1 MQKQEVLKIH
11 PVTLAFVGD
20 AVYSLYVREKLV
32 KAGEDK
38 PGVYQKAA
46 SAAVSARG
54 QNVLLKKIEPL
65 FTEEEAEI
73 FRRARNS
80 RKNSKAKNATA
91 AEYNRS
97 TGFEAVVGYLY
108 LTENFPRIEEILSFA
123 DISPE
128 KTREEIAKI
137 KEFKP

>member
-54 QNVLLKKIEPL
+54 QNELLQKIEPL

>member
-54 QNVLLKKIEPL
+54 QNELLKKIEPL

-123 DISPE
+123 DISSE

>member
-54 QNVLLKKIEPL
+54 QNELLKKIEPL

-80 RKNSKAKNATA
+80 RKNSKAKNAMA

-97 TGFEAVVGYLY
+97 TGVEAVVGYLY

>member
-54 QNVLLKKIEPL
+54 QNELLKKIEPL

-73 FRRARNS
+73 SAERAIPERTAKRKTPRRRNTIVPPG
-80 RKNSKAKNATA
+80 SKP
-91 AEYNRS
+91 S
-97 TGFEAVVGYLY
+97 
-108 LTENFPRIEEILSFA
+108 
-123 DISPE
+123 
-128 KTREEIAKI
+128 
-137 KEFKP
+137 

>member
-54 QNVLLKKIEPL
+54 QNELLKKIEPL

-128 KTREEIAKI
+128 KTREELAKI

>member
-54 QNVLLKKIEPL
+54 QNELLKKIEPL
-65 FTEEEAEI
+65 FTEEEAEV

>member
-20 AVYSLYVREKLV
+20 AVYSLYVRERLV

-54 QNVLLKKIEPL
+54 QNELLKKIEPL

>member
-11 PVTLAFVGD
+11 SVTLAFVGD

-54 QNVLLKKIEPL
+54 QNELLKKIEPL

>member
-54 QNVLLKKIEPL
+54 QNELLQKIEPL

-91 AEYNRS
+91 AE
-97 TGFEAVVGYLY
+97 
-108 LTENFPRIEEILSFA
+108 
-123 DISPE
+123 
-128 KTREEIAKI
+128 
-137 KEFKP
+137 

>member
-1 MQKQEVLKIH
+1 MQQQEVLKIH

-54 QNVLLKKIEPL
+54 QNELLKKIEPL

>member
-54 QNVLLKKIEPL
+54 QNELLKKIEPL

-80 RKNSKAKNATA
+80 RKNSKAKNVTA

-97 TGFEAVVGYLY
+97 TGVEAVVGYLY

-123 DISPE
+123 DISLE

>member
-38 PGVYQKAA
+38 PGVYQKAT

-54 QNVLLKKIEPL
+54 QNELLQKIESL

-123 DISPE
+123 DISSE

>member
-54 QNVLLKKIEPL
+54 QNELLKKIEPL

-91 AEYNRS
+91 AEHNRS
-97 TGFEAVVGYLY
+97 TGVEAVVGYLY

>member
-1 MQKQEVLKIH
+1 MEAKID
-11 PVTLAFVGD
+11 F
-20 AVYSLYVREKLV
+20 S
-32 KAGEDK
+32 
-38 PGVYQKAA
+38 
-46 SAAVSARG
+46 
-54 QNVLLKKIEPL
+54 NVQIEPL

-97 TGFEAVVGYLY
+97 TGVEAVVGYLY

>member
-54 QNVLLKKIEPL
+54 QNELLQKIEPL

-108 LTENFPRIEEILSFA
+108 LTENFLRIEEILSFA

>member
-32 KAGEDK
+32 QAGEDK

-54 QNVLLKKIEPL
+54 QNELLKKIEPL

>member
-54 QNVLLKKIEPL
+54 QNELLKKIEPL

-91 AEYNRS
+91 SEYNRS
-97 TGFEAVVGYLY
+97 TGVEAVVGYLY

>member
-54 QNVLLKKIEPL
+54 QNELLQKIEPL

-123 DISPE
+123 DISSE

>member
-54 QNVLLKKIEPL
+54 QNELLQKIEPL

-80 RKNSKAKNATA
+80 RKNSNAKNATA

-97 TGFEAVVGYLY
+97 TGVEAVVGYLY

>member
-54 QNVLLKKIEPL
+54 QNELLKKIEPL
-65 FTEEEAEI
+65 FTEEEAEV

-80 RKNSKAKNATA
+80 RKSSKAKNATA

>member
-54 QNVLLKKIEPL
+54 QNELLKKIESL

>member
-54 QNVLLKKIEPL
+54 QNELLKKIEPL
-65 FTEEEAEI
+65 FTEEEEEI

>member
-11 PVTLAFVGD
+11 PVTLALVGD

-54 QNVLLKKIEPL
+54 QNELLKKIEPL
-65 FTEEEAEI
+65 FTEEETEI

>member
-54 QNVLLKKIEPL
+54 QNELLKKIEPL

-80 RKNSKAKNATA
+80 RKNSKAKNTTA

-97 TGFEAVVGYLY
+97 TGVEAVVGYLY

-123 DISPE
+123 DISSE

>member
-46 SAAVSARG
+46 SAAVSAHG
-54 QNVLLKKIEPL
+54 QNELLQKIESL
-65 FTEEEAEI
+65 FTEEEAEV

-97 TGFEAVVGYLY
+97 TGVEAVIGYLY

>member
-54 QNVLLKKIEPL
+54 QNELLQKIESL
-65 FTEEEAEI
+65 FTEEETEI

-123 DISPE
+123 DISSE

>member
-1 MQKQEVLKIH
+1 ML
-11 PVTLAFVGD
+11 
-20 AVYSLYVREKLV
+20 S
-32 KAGEDK
+32 
-38 PGVYQKAA
+38 
-46 SAAVSARG
+46 
-54 QNVLLKKIEPL
+54 
-65 FTEEEAEI
+65 EEEAEI

-97 TGFEAVVGYLY
+97 TGVEAVVGYLY

>member
-54 QNVLLKKIEPL
+54 QNELLQKIEPL

-108 LTENFPRIEEILSFA
+108 LTENFPRIGEILSFA
-123 DISPE
+123 DISSE

>member
-54 QNVLLKKIEPL
+54 QNELLKKIEPL
-65 FTEEEAEI
+65 FTEEETEI